1 MSWVEGKTIVV
12 TGGSSGIGKGVAF
25 ALAERGARVVLAGRT
40 PGRLDAGVEQ
50 IRGAGGAAIG
60 VPTDVGDLIAVE
72 RLMARAEDAFGG
84 VDGLLTAAGLGVV
97 QGILE
102 QSDDD
107 VDETVR
113 TDLLGTIYAIRA
125 AARRMPPGSQIV
137 TVASSVAGGP
147 SPAMPLYTAVKTA
160 VVVLSNSIRDE
171 LAGLGIRLSCLL
183 PGAVATN
190 FQAGWGERELGAFGF
205 GASGERSAHWTAH
218 ELLPQDPP
226 PAGGP
231 DLRRVM
237 RARDVAPAVLFAF
250 DLPPRSRGA
259 TLEIL

>member
-12 TGGSSGIGKGVAF
+12 TGGSSGIGKAVAF
-25 ALAERGARVVLAGRT
+25 ALAERGGRVVLAGRT
-40 PGRLDAGVEQ
+40 PGRLHAGVEQ
-50 IRGAGGAAIG
+50 IRRAGGTAIG
-60 VPTDVGDLIAVE
+60 VPTDVGDLAAVE
-72 RLMARAEDAFGG
+72 GLMREAEDTFGG
-84 VDGLLTAAGLGVV
+84 VDGLVTAAGLGVV

-102 QSDDD
+102 QSDDE

-113 TDLLGTIYAIRA
+113 TDLLGTVHAIRA

-137 TVASSVAGGP
+137 TVASSVAGGT
-147 SPAMPLYTAVKTA
+147 SSVMPLYTAVKTA

-171 LAGLGIRLSCLL
+171 LAQLGIRLSCLL

-205 GASGERSAHWTAH
+205 AGPGPGAPHWTAH

-226 PAGGP
+226 PADGP
-231 DLRRVM
+231 DLRRIM
-237 RARDVAPAVLFAF
+237 RARDIAPAVIFAF

>member
-40 PGRLDAGVEQ
+40 SGRLDAGVEQ
-50 IRGAGGAAIG
+50 IRSGGGAAIG
-60 VPTDVGDLIAVE
+60 VSTDVGDLAAVE
-72 RLMARAEDAFGG
+72 RCMVQAEEAFGG
-84 VDGLLTAAGLGVV
+84 VDGLVTAAGLGVV

-147 SPAMPLYTAVKTA
+147 SPAMPLYTAVKSA

-171 LAGLGIRLSCLL
+171 LARLGIRLSCLL

-190 FQAGWGERELGAFGF
+190 FQARWGERELAAFGF
-205 GASGERSAHWTAH
+205 GAEGQGPAHWSAH

-226 PAGGP
+226 PADSP

-237 RARDVAPAVLFAF
+237 RARDIAPAVIFAF